1 MLGQIYDELRAK
13 IKRIED
19 EAALGNPSAYFEMP
33 KIKFEAEA
41 AIITLAFTMGK
52 EAMGE
57 ESFVNCRSMFF
68 GDGNIAKLV

>member
-1 MLGQIYDELRAK
+1 
-13 IKRIED
+13 
-19 EAALGNPSAYFEMP
+19 MP